1 MTPNGAITVDLFGP
15 CTELEAVEILFRQ
28 TAPPD
33 QILITREIVV
43 AAAMPDH
50 AAAVGAWFD
59 DALDRMVETGDL
71 VQRERLSKIYL
82 TMAYSERWQWFV
94 LTIDAQPQQ

>member
-1 MTPNGAITVDLFGP
+1 MVDLFGP
-15 CTELEAVEILFRQ
+15 CAALEAVEILFRQ

-33 QILITREIVV
+33 QILITRDIVV
-43 AAAMPDH
+43 VAAMPDH

-94 LTIDAQPQQ
+94 LTIDVQPQQ